1 MKISEFVK
9 RMQDLQELVGDVDV
23 IIKPFYDEPPYELA
37 AVECINVVEGKS
49 EEGIPLWIDRFD
61 DDDPRVITRVH
72 VF

>member
-1 MKISEFVK
+1 MKISEFVERLESLK
-9 RMQDLQELVGDVDV
+9 QLAGDVEV
-23 IIKPFYDEPPYELA
+23 IIKPFYDEPPYEVA

-49 EEGIPLWIDRFD
+49 EEGQPLWLNNFD